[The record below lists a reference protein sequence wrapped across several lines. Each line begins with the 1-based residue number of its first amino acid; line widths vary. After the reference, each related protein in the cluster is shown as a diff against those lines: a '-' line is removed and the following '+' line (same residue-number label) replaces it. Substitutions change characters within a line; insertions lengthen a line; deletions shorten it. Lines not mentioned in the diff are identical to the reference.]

1 MDEGRDLMLL
11 ELLAALTAAFPH
23 LSPEARSR
31 LEPFDAIV
39 EQVRAAHDAAGAAKD
54 DRERLGRLWELDQK
68 PIRAAQGVDVEG
80 LDAEQA
86 RAVKREVQARLE
98 AINRENLERL
108 YALLPASGWFRRSD
122 YGDRGAEAAFL
133 VVQHSNAEVQRRFLP
148 TLERFAASG
157 DVAPSQYAL
166 MYDRLALADG
176 KLQRYGTQMR
186 CEAGR
191 MVPAPTEDP
200 GRLEERRAPMGFR
213 WPTYADYLKN
223 FGTC

>member
-1 MDEGRDLMLL
+1 MIVLQF
-11 ELLAALTAAFPH
+11 LAAVVAALPPLTV
-23 LSPEARSR
+23 EARAR
-31 LEPFDAIV
+31 LEPFDAV
-39 EQVRAAHDAAGAAKD
+39 VAQVRAAHDAAGPASD
-54 DRERLGRLWELDQK
+54 DRERLARLWDLDQK
-68 PIRAAQGVDVEG
+68 PIRAAQVVNVEG

-98 AINRENLERL
+98 TINRENLEQL
-108 YALLPASGWFRRSD
+108 YALLPAAGWFTRTD
-122 YGDRGAEAAFL
+122 YGDHGAEAAFL
-133 VVQHSNAEVQRRFLP
+133 VVQHSTAEVQRRFLP
-148 TLERFAASG
+148 SLERFAASG

-200 GRLEERRAPMGFR
+200 DRLEERRAPMGFR

-223 FGTC
+223 FGAC